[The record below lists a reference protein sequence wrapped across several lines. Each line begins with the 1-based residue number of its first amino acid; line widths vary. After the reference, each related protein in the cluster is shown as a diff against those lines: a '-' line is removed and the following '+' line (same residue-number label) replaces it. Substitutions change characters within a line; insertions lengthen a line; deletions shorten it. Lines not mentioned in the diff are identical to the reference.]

1 MTRRRKP
8 ETAIH
13 CTLVQH
19 LQVRGEPDVI
29 WWHTP
34 NGGYRNTAEA
44 ALLKAMGVKA
54 GVPDLI
60 LFRAGR
66 LYCLEIKAQGG
77 RASPEQIAFI
87 GALDNAGA
95 HTALVTGL
103 DACLATLESWGLL
116 KPDRTVKDV
125 LRASLQRLEARQ

>member
-1 MTRRRKP
+1 MTRRRNP

-13 CTLVQH
+13 CAVVQH
-19 LQVRGEPDVI
+19 LQARGESGVL

-34 NGGYRNTAEA
+34 NGGFRNKPEA

-54 GVPDLI
+54 GVPDLM
-60 LFRAGR
+60 LFNAGR

-77 RASPEQIAFI
+77 RASPEQLTFLQD
-87 GALDNAGA
+87 LDRAGA
-95 HTALVTGL
+95 YTALVTGL

-116 KPDRTVKDV
+116 KG
-125 LRASLQRLEARQ
+125 RAAT